1 MTVSVQFLKEV
12 VQHIVDISND
22 ECSIS
27 ENDIVSAYEENEL
40 KAELLSGLFFLYE
53 TIELQKKRLRE
64 KNKVLEKNNI
74 ELEEYAHLVSHDLKS
89 PLRGIHSLSEFIE
102 ADLEDKNYQGVSDYL
117 SLLKKRIE
125 KMENMING
133 VLKYSKISKSKS
145 PIEEVDVG
153 KCITEIYETFY
164 QTDVD
169 LIITDELPII
179 NSEKVKIFHLFFN
192 LIENG
197 IKHNT
202 KLKKTI
208 SISHN
213 ENKSDYIFYIKD
225 NGPGIPKKYQ
235 KKIFSLFETLD
246 QNNKN
251 NTGIGLSIVHKI
263 VLGLGGTI
271 DLESEVKKGTTFII
285 TLPKNFEAPESALLD

>member
-1 MTVSVQFLKEV
+1 M
-12 VQHIVDISND
+12 
-22 ECSIS
+22 
-27 ENDIVSAYEENEL
+27 
-40 KAELLSGLFFLYE
+40 
-53 TIELQKKRLRE
+53 
-64 KNKVLEKNNI
+64 
-74 ELEEYAHLVSHDLKS
+74 
-89 PLRGIHSLSEFIE
+89 
-102 ADLEDKNYQGVSDYL
+102 
-117 SLLKKRIE
+117 E

-153 KCITEIYETFY
+153 KCINEIYETFY
-164 QTDVD
+164 HTDVD
-169 LIITDELPII
+169 LIINDKLPII
-179 NSEKVKIFHLFFN
+179 NSEKVKILHLFFN

-202 KLKKTI
+202 KTKKTI
-208 SISHN
+208 TVSYN
-213 ENKSDYIFYIKD
+213 ENRNDHIFYIKD

-246 QNNKN
+246 EGNKN

-285 TLPKNFEAPESALLD
+285 ILPKNFEIPESNLLDQ

>member
-1 MTVSVQFLKEV
+1 MTISVEFLKKV
-12 VQHIVDISND
+12 IQHIVDISND
-22 ECSIS
+22 KCSIS
-27 ENDIVSAYEENEL
+27 EKDIISAYEENEL

-53 TIELQKKRLRE
+53 TITLHKKRLNE

-102 ADLEDKNYQGVSDYL
+102 ADLEVKNYQGVTDYL
-117 SLLKKRIE
+117 ILLKKRIE
-125 KMENMING
+125 KMDNMING
-133 VLKYSKISKSKS
+133 VLKYSKISKSKA
-145 PIEEVDVG
+145 PIEKVDVA
-153 KCITEIYETFY
+153 KCINEIYETFY
-164 QTDVD
+164 KSDVE
-169 LIITDELPII
+169 LTITNKFPLI

-197 IKHNT
+197 IKHNS
-202 KLKKTI
+202 KPKKTI
-208 SISHN
+208 SVSYNDNVNDH
-213 ENKSDYIFYIKD
+213 IFYIKD
-225 NGPGIPKKYQ
+225 NGLGIPKKYQ

-246 QNNKN
+246 GENKN

-271 DLESEVKKGTTFII
+271 GLESELKKGSTFII
-285 TLPKNFEAPESALLD
+285 TLPKNTNSETIVL